1 MPFDGTSKTSVAA
14 QSMIVLGM
22 LETFFSGGTRWA
34 RRAYSAPDE
43 KCCLLGAVDHAR
55 HETGLTE
62 DRATEYLAGAINLR
76 QLSKGLPPLGDT
88 PAMTV
93 IGFND
98 AFARKY
104 SDVAEVVNAAKE
116 LAASDAEDW

>member
-1 MPFDGTSKTSVAA
+1 
-14 QSMIVLGM
+14 
-22 LETFFSGGTRWA
+22 
-34 RRAYSAPDE
+34 
-43 KCCLLGAVDHAR
+43 
-55 HETGLTE
+55 
-62 DRATEYLAGAINLR
+62 
-76 QLSKGLPPLGDT
+76 LSKGLPPLGDT

-104 SDVAEVVNAAKE
+104 SDVVDVVNAAKE

>member
-1 MPFDGTSKTSVAA
+1 MPFDGTSKTPVAA

-22 LETFFSGGTRWA
+22 LEPFFSGGTRWA
-34 RRAYSAPDE
+34 RRTYSAPDG

-62 DRATEYLAGAINLR
+62 DRATEYLAAAIKLR
-76 QLSKGLPPLGDT
+76 QLSNGLPPLSDT

-104 SDVAEVVNAAKE
+104 SYVVDVVNAAME
-116 LAASDAEDW
+116 LAASDAVDR